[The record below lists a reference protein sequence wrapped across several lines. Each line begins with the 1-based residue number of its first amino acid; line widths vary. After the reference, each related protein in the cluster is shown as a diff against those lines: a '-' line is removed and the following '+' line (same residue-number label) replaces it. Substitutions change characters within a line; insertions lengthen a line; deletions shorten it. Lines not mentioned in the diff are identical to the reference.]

1 MADLI
6 SSVAIFPDWGSDKE
20 TNKMATRIFPVMS
33 FLVWRKNQQ
42 CNFIF
47 RDFHPS
53 SMYLFRGFRCF
64 LRQRN
69 PVYNIGIIAIREPG
83 LGSLGKH

>member
-33 FLVWRKNQQ
+33 FFWFGDRINNAIIYSVTSIHRP
-42 CNFIF
+42 CI
-47 RDFHPS
+47 S
-53 SMYLFRGFRCF
+53 SVDSDVF
-64 LRQRN
+64 
-69 PVYNIGIIAIREPG
+69 
-83 LGSLGKH
+83 